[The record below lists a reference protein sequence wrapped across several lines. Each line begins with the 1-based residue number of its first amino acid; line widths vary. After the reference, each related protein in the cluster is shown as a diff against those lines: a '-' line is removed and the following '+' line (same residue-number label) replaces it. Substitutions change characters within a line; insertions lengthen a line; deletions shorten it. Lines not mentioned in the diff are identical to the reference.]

1 MIGVLTG
8 FAIIGFII
16 AVGYGVGRSGI
27 AGPGAQHS
35 LNRVAFFVATPALL
49 FTVLAKADL
58 DVVFSAFLLASASAV
73 AVAAILY
80 LIVARVLFRRPVAE
94 TTIGAASA
102 SYVNAN
108 NIGLP
113 VAIYVLGDA
122 QLVAPVLLLQL
133 LVLAPTTLTIL
144 DISSRG
150 SASVVGIL
158 TQPLR
163 NPMIIAS
170 MLGILIA
177 VTGLQ
182 VPDAVYE
189 PFRLIG
195 GAAIPIV
202 LMAFGMSLVGRK
214 PLAPG
219 SGRGEIIVASVIKT
233 VIMPLAAFLL
243 ARFAFHLDADQ
254 TFAATVIA
262 GLPTAQNIFN
272 FASRYERGVV
282 LARDTVLITTVA
294 SIPVLLV
301 IAALL
306 APGT

>member
-35 LNRVAFFVATPALL
+35 LNRIAFFVATPALL

-58 DVVFSAFLLASASAV
+58 HVVFSAFLLASASAV

-80 LIVARVLFRRPVAE
+80 LVVARVLFRRPVAE

-177 VTGLQ
+177 VTGLP

-219 SGRGEIIVASVIKT
+219 SGRGEIVVASVIKT
-233 VIMPLAAFLL
+233 VIML

-272 FASRYERGVV
+272 FASRYDRGVV
-282 LARDTVLITTVA
+282 LARDTVLITTVG